1 MAKWLC
7 KAELE
12 LYSDWEY
19 SILAGHFCDVLNT
32 LCNGCVSAKME
43 KGCRDISDSSFHCL
57 ETVPRL
63 SLLDKWCKTPPAAMI
78 EGIF

>member
-19 SILAGHFCDVLNT
+19 SILAGHFFVVLNT
-32 LCNGCVSAKME
+32 LCNGWVSAKME
-43 KGCRDISDSSFHCL
+43 KGCMDISDSRFHRL
-57 ETVPRL
+57 RMVPVV
-63 SLLDKWCKTPPAAMI
+63 A
-78 EGIF
+78 